1 MYLFYVYIWLRYDGT
16 PYYVG
21 KGKGNRAF
29 VSLKRHRPPT
39 DRELIIVQE
48 FESEEDAFFA
58 EKFLIAYWGR
68 KNIGT
73 GILINLYEGGQGM
86 VLPKESIKKRQDARY
101 GPGYVRKW
109 PERKPNRE
117 VPLTFAERS
126 EIGRMAGK
134 KAWEVLRSKFTPEQ
148 LSEKKSQAMKKAWA
162 KRDRTPPIHC
172 RNGHLL
178 TPENIYFYKG
188 RRYCRTCQLAC
199 QARYLA
205 KKPSIVCPT

>member
-21 KGKGNRAF
+21 KGKDNRAF
-29 VSLKRHRPPT
+29 VSHKRHRPPP
-39 DRELIIVQE
+39 DREFIIIQE

-73 GILINLYEGGQGM
+73 GILINLYEGGTGA

-101 GPGYVRKW
+101 GPGYIRKW
-109 PERKPNRE
+109 PERKSNRE
-117 VPLTFAERS
+117 VPLTPAERS
-126 EIGRMAGK
+126 ERGRRGGK

-148 LSEKKSQAMKKAWA
+148 LSEKKSQAMKKAWES
-162 KRDRTPPIHC
+162 RHLNPPTHC
-172 RNGHLL
+172 RKGHLY
-178 TPENIYFYKG
+178 TPETTYLYKNIN
-188 RRYCRTCQLAC
+188 YCTICRAAC

-205 KKPSIVCPT
+205 KKSSIVCQT